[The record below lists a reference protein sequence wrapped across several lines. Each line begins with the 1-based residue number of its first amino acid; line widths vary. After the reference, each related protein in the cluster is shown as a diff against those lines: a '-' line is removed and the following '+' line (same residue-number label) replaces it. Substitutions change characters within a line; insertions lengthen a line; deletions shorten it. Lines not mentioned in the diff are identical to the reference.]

1 MSPVRVTCGTRSRDE
16 VDRFN
21 VPLIDRLNGFVAAR
35 WSRLMR
41 RILIH
46 AGRVVVAIILGASAL
61 GGRQA
66 PPPASNP
73 VDHVLLVGVDG
84 LSAEAIAA
92 TDTPTLHELMAIGAY
107 TLQARAVIPT
117 VSSPNWASML
127 MAAGPEQH
135 GVTSNGWQPDRFDIP
150 PVATGFGSIFPT
162 IVGELRRVRPKAP
175 IGVFH
180 DWDGFGR
187 LIEPGAATVVADLDG
202 PYETVE
208 RAQAWFAA
216 GRPMLTIVH
225 LDHVDLA
232 GHEHGWSSRPYLD
245 AVGEADRLIQALLVS
260 LRERRLWDRTAI
272 IVSADHGGMGT
283 KHGGLT
289 RAEIEIPWIA
299 AGAGFVKGRQLKN
312 PVTTIDTAATIA
324 FLLDVPPHPAW
335 IGRPVREALT
345 LR

>member
-1 MSPVRVTCGTRSRDE
+1 
-16 VDRFN
+16 
-21 VPLIDRLNGFVAAR
+21 
-35 WSRLMR
+35 MR
-41 RILIH
+41 RLLMH
-46 AGRVVVAIILGASAL
+46 ASWVVVATMLLGVPAP
-61 GGRQA
+61 GWRQA
-66 PPPASNP
+66 PSPASNP

-84 LSAEAIAA
+84 LSAEAITA
-92 TDTPTLHELMAIGAY
+92 TGTPTLHGLMATGAY
-107 TLQARAVIPT
+107 TLRARSVIPT

-135 GVTSNGWQPDRFDIP
+135 GITTNDWRPDRFDIP
-150 PVATGFGSIFPT
+150 PVVTGLGSIFPT
-162 IVGELRRVRPKAP
+162 IVGELRRARPNAP

-180 DWDGFGR
+180 DWGGFGR
-187 LIEPGAATVVADLDG
+187 LIEPGAATVVVDLDG

-216 GRPMLTIVH
+216 GRPALTIVH

-232 GHEHGWSSRPYLD
+232 GHEYGWSSRAYLD

-272 IVSADHGGMGT
+272 IVSADHGGAGT
-283 KHGGLT
+283 THGGLT

-299 AGAGFVKGRQLKN
+299 AGAGIVKGHQLKN

-345 LR
+345 MR